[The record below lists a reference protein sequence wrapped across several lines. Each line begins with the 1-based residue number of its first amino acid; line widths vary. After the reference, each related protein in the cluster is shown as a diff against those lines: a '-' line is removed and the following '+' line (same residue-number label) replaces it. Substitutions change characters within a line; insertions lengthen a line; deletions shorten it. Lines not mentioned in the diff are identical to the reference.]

1 MCKPERRL
9 SAEQTM
15 IHILPLPQTPRS
27 SSTTHPPSNN
37 SHRRNNNMTKPQI
50 STNAKVIRTIITLGL
65 CMLSIIYHL
74 ELVVI
79 KINMDKANT
88 LLAKKEYYESL
99 TSIMP
104 LDSMIPSLRGSS
116 ASSSSSRRLN
126 VDDEDEDEDEDEE
139 EIELVYDEET
149 VEWIEVEYEDDDLYE
164 DEDDAVDIDHPSFVD
179 VKKQATY
186 RMLWMKDGWRE
197 PTIAHYIPP
206 DDEDGRVDEEESTMT
221 TKKGKKKN
229 REEKNKNKKKEK
241 EKSQEVVKDDNQ
253 DKKVKP
259 KNATKKK
266 EKKDKADSDTPTP
279 TRTKKNVQQ
288 RSSQKTQGE
297 IDSEKRIKEKAK
309 GT

>member
-1 MCKPERRL
+1 
-9 SAEQTM
+9 
-15 IHILPLPQTPRS
+15 
-27 SSTTHPPSNN
+27 
-37 SHRRNNNMTKPQI
+37 
-50 STNAKVIRTIITLGL
+50 
-65 CMLSIIYHL
+65 MLSIIYHL

-116 ASSSSSRRLN
+116 ASSSSSRRYLKVN
-126 VDDEDEDEDEDEE
+126 DEDEDEDEE

-149 VEWIEVEYEDDDLYE
+149 GEWIEVEYEDELLEYVDD
-164 DEDDAVDIDHPSFVD
+164 DDAVDIDHPSFVD

-197 PTIAHYIPP
+197 PTIAHYVPP
-206 DDEDGRVDEEESTMT
+206 DDEDGRVDVEESTMT

-266 EKKDKADSDTPTP
+266 EKKDKADSDTPT
-279 TRTKKNVQQ
+279 RTKKNVQQ

-297 IDSEKRIKEKAK
+297 IDREKRIKEKAK